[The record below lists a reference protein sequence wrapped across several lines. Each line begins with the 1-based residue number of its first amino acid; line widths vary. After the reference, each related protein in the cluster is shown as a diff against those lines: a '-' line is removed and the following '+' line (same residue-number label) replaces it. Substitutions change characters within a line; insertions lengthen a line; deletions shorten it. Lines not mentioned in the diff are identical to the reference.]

1 MQTNHLALILSIIS
15 FSTTIIH
22 NGTNLL
28 PILNNH
34 CCYIKGEE
42 RTFLERY
49 MDSLNRGGQFC
60 RYFRGKQHPNI
71 QFQVGPLDIG
81 SIPCVDVVD
90 DWYRFQQMLYSSEKN
105 SHFAKKFCY
114 PTFFCNQKCTVEI

>member
-28 PILNNH
+28 PILKNH

-90 DWYRFQQMLYSSEKN
+90 D
-105 SHFAKKFCY
+105 
-114 PTFFCNQKCTVEI
+114 